1 MKKPEATG
9 RSGRLAKS
17 GHTIFRPARLV
28 ALAIAVLLY
37 GCGIPLAL
45 PQPASSPSSQGEII
59 TVRTTPN
66 GANVVIKNST
76 GEVLGSGVAPF
87 QLRVRCHET
96 ILVTA
101 SADGYDSQTVED
113 DGTSLTTPLLN
124 VGPFSF
130 PAANNA
136 CHKLAEISVTLKAQE
151 LE

>member
-1 MKKPEATG
+1 MKKPGAMR
-9 RSGRLAKS
+9 RSRNQAKS
-17 GHTIFRPARLV
+17 GRAIFRPALLA
-28 ALAIAVLLY
+28 ALAIGASLG
-37 GCGIPLAL
+37 GCGIPLML
-45 PQPASSPSSQGEII
+45 PPKASPPSAQGEII
-59 TVRTTPN
+59 TVRTTPA
-66 GANVVIKNST
+66 GANVVIKNSP

-96 ILVTA
+96 IFVTV

-113 DGTSLTTPLLN
+113 EGTPPPVAGIA

-136 CHKLAEISVTLKAQE
+136 CHKLAEVSVTLKAQE